1 MEKKIAASQ
10 NDIARVAK
18 VSRSTVSRALINHPS
33 IPPDTR
39 QRILKVAEELGYK
52 KNAIVSM
59 LTAQIRSNKLHRVE
73 STLAYMTT
81 LNSPLISEHNPAYY
95 HFYVGAKKRAEEL
108 GYGLDTIWRK
118 EKAMTTDR
126 MTRILSSRGIR
137 GIVLAPRPDVL
148 THISLQWDQF
158 AAVAVGHPLPA
169 PKLSFSGAW
178 HYDLISKALRATS
191 KYGYR
196 RVGFAIAPDADRYS
210 QFAFSARYHLYQ
222 NLLPA
227 SQRVPLLYRPLG
239 KENFDIRKFQRWF
252 AKNRPEVILH
262 AGKVVPTWLERL
274 KISVPGDVACVDL
287 CLESDDGKYAG
298 VFERPEVIAA
308 AAVDLVVEQLHSNTL
323 GPPAQPKIVQTA
335 GQWVDGATLPRRK

>member
-1 MEKKIAASQ
+1 MEKKIVASQ

-18 VSRSTVSRALINHPS
+18 VSRSTVSRALINHPT

-39 QRILKVAEELGYK
+39 RRILEIAEELGYK
-52 KNAIVSM
+52 KNPVVSM
-59 LTAQIRSNKLHRVE
+59 LTAQIRSSKLRRVE

-81 LNSPLISEHNPAYY
+81 LSSPLISERNPAYY
-95 HFYVGAKKRAEEL
+95 QFFVGAKKRAEEL

-118 EKAMTTDR
+118 EKAMTSDR

-137 GIVLAPRPDVL
+137 GIVLAPRPDAL
-148 THISLQWDQF
+148 THITLKWDQF
-158 AAVAVGHPLPA
+158 VAVAVGHPLPA
-169 PKLSFSGAW
+169 PRLSFSGAW

-210 QFAFSARYHLYQ
+210 QYAFSARYHLYQ

-227 SQRVPLLYRPLG
+227 KLRVPLLYRPMG
-239 KENFDIRKFQRWF
+239 KEGFDIRKFERWF
-252 AKNRPEVILH
+252 EKYRPEVILH
-262 AGKVVPTWLERL
+262 AGGVIPTWLERL
-274 KISVPGDVACVDL
+274 NISVPGDVACVDI
-287 CLESDDGKYAG
+287 CLTSDDGRYAG

-323 GPPAQPKIVQTA
+323 GPPVLPKIAQTA
-335 GQWVDGATLPRRK
+335 GQWVDGPTLPRRK